1 MEGAGADVGLWGNAL
16 AWIQAFL
23 IGRCQTVVLEVERSS
38 EIPVNDGVPQGSVL
52 ILYSFSYTLTIDLP
66 EVRLFAED
74 TAVYAV
80 TVDNEDDSI
89 AVC

>member
-1 MEGAGADVGLWGNAL
+1 MGLWGSAL
-16 AWIQAFL
+16 ALIQAFL
-23 IGRCQTVVLEVERSS
+23 IGRCQTVVLEVECSS
-38 EIPVNDGVPQGSVL
+38 DIPVNDGVPQGSVL

-74 TAVYAV
+74 TVLYV